1 MNTGAIHVEITS
13 EDERVVGPSDD
24 GTRIRR
30 QHGSEEQCA
39 DWFDYIHE
47 RFGNTVSPGGV
58 SMFLPVSRAAV
69 HKRLKSGKLT
79 AFLFHVTHRE
89 RTFFGRER
97 SVKAQPYVYIPVS
110 ECKAWAAE
118 VALRP
123 ENLQSFLRSL
133 GASDEGQ
140 EFLERDPG
148 DKGNRSVRHEKD
160 MTIPEVVKFLFP

>member
-1 MNTGAIHVEITS
+1 MFVEILADDV
-13 EDERVVGPSDD
+13 EVVGPSDD

-30 QHGSEEQCA
+30 RQGSEEECA
-39 DWFDYIHE
+39 EWFEYIHE

-89 RTFFGRER
+89 RTFFGRTRE
-97 SVKAQPYVYIPVS
+97 VKAQPYVYIPVI

-123 ENLQSFLRSL
+123 ENLAAFHAAIRAEDEDQNFLV
-133 GASDEGQ
+133 
-140 EFLERDPG
+140 RDPK
-148 DKGNRSVRHEKD
+148 DKGNRGVRSELD
-160 MTIPEVVKFLFP
+160 MTLGEAVEFMFGKR